1 MNQYKPLTIPERI
14 LMGPGPSDVAPSVLR
29 AMASPLLGH
38 LDPVFMTIMNE
49 IMAQLRDVFATENKL
64 TMPMSGTGSAGMET
78 AFVNVIEPG
87 DVVIVGV
94 KGVFGQRMVD
104 VAQRCGARVV
114 QVEAPWGEAIRPE
127 QIEDALKREKKV
139 KAVAIVHAETST
151 GVRQPLAEIGRL
163 AHAYDALY
171 IVDAV
176 TSLGGIPVDVDDNG
190 IDVCYSGTQKCI
202 SAPPGLAPVT
212 LNERAAAVMAGR
224 KTKVQSWYLDL
235 NMIQSYWG
243 NERLYHHTAPI
254 TMNYAIHE
262 ALRLILDEGLEAC
275 YERHDRL
282 GRALQT
288 GLEAMGLKLLVNA
301 DIRLPELTT
310 VHIPDGVNDAAVR
323 GLLLEQFG
331 IEIGGGLGAFKGK
344 LWRVG
349 LMGHS
354 CQIRHVVTFLAALE
368 TALKDQGF
376 TPENDG
382 VDAAMKIIHG

>member
-127 QIEDALKREKKV
+127 QIEDALKREKKI

-323 GLLLEQFG
+323 GQLLEQFG

>member
-323 GLLLEQFG
+323 GQLLEQFG

>member
-1 MNQYKPLTIPERI
+1 
-14 LMGPGPSDVAPSVLR
+14 
-29 AMASPLLGH
+29 
-38 LDPVFMTIMNE
+38 
-49 IMAQLRDVFATENKL
+49 
-64 TMPMSGTGSAGMET
+64 
-78 AFVNVIEPG
+78 
-87 DVVIVGV
+87 
-94 KGVFGQRMVD
+94 MVD

-323 GLLLEQFG
+323 GQLLEQFG